1 MIIFLNELKQIK
13 RTKLHMTCYFI
24 AENFKRLQKYNIMY
38 MENQPDKEALIKLV
52 KQAIEMLC
60 EKNISS
66 VVILSSYKV
75 NSILKDNFAI
85 DIKVDRIGRVL
96 SNVAK
101 RNQLKRLNTNI
112 PKYKLQISKVS
123 SLEYF

>member
-1 MIIFLNELKQIK
+1 
-13 RTKLHMTCYFI
+13 
-24 AENFKRLQKYNIMY
+24 MY
-38 MENQPDKEALIKLV
+38 MENQVDKEALTKLV

-96 SNVAK
+96 SSVAK

-123 SLEYF
+123 SLKYF

>member
-1 MIIFLNELKQIK
+1 
-13 RTKLHMTCYFI
+13 
-24 AENFKRLQKYNIMY
+24 MY
-38 MENQPDKEALIKLV
+38 MEPNQPDKEALIKLV

-66 VVILSSYKV
+66 VVILSSYKL

-85 DIKVDRIGRVL
+85 DIKVDRIGRIL
-96 SNVAK
+96 SSVAK

-112 PKYKLQISKVS
+112 PKYKLQISMLP
-123 SLEYF
+123 SLKFN